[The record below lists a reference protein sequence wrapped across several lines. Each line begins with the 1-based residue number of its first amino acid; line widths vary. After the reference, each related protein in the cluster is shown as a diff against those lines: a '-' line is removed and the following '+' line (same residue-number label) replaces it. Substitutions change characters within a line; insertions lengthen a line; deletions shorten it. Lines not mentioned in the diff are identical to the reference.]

1 MLGGNHSSTFA
12 NVGLKTAAIV
22 LVRGAQVIGA
32 SFHAPKGCRFD
43 SWSGHIP
50 RLQVQSPVRTHIG
63 GYTLMILFFSFSL
76 SSQ

>member
-50 RLQVQSPVRTHIG
+50 RLQAHPLARACTG
-63 GYTLMILFFSFSL
+63 GN
-76 SSQ
+76 